1 MDTKNFKKVFNDIA
15 LDNGFQ
21 NNFGAWF
28 KESDETVIALILRK
42 SNFSRLY
49 YLRIKVNLKHAYGQ
63 RFNKDKEW
71 VKHDVA
77 DLMLGIG
84 KEYDDLFDLEKE
96 IKEEERVERLG
107 ELFSN
112 VINQMTDKALT
123 RNGIIELYKR
133 NDLFL
138 LPAVK
143 KELGLN

>member
-1 MDTKNFKKVFNDIA
+1 MDTKDFKEIFNDIA
-15 LDNGFQ
+15 LKNGFQ
-21 NNFGAWF
+21 NNFGSWF

-49 YLRIKVNLKHAYGQ
+49 YLRIKVNLKYAYGQ
-63 RFNKDKEW
+63 TFKTDKEW

-77 DLMLGIG
+77 DVMLGIG

-96 IKEEERVERLG
+96 IKERERVERLG

-123 RNGIIELYKR
+123 RNGIIELHKR